1 MQHLSF
7 FFVGR
12 RQNIMVFRD
21 RIEYLRA
28 GTVMTRALQLF
39 LICCA
44 ALLLKQSPVTKVVI
58 KSHHLSE
65 NGHSYA

>member
-1 MQHLSF
+1 MQHFLF

-12 RQNIMVFRD
+12 RQNIMAFGD

-28 GTVMTRALQLF
+28 GTVMARELQLF

-44 ALLLKQSPVTKVVI
+44 ALLLKQSPATEDVI
-58 KSHHLSE
+58 KSHQLSE
-65 NGHSYA
+65 NGHSDA